1 MSSER
6 AQTLVLNPIFL
17 FTVCLLLSTV
27 WHASYGS
34 EEHTDHSSHSDVLLI
49 LLQHKIKIQKL
60 QTQFTAIHESE
71 TEKRNIQLN
80 LKKQANMLHKA
91 SMLLEKYLA
100 IPETRY
106 PNMDMYHQSLIS
118 RGGLLKEFAGLLS
131 VFQQQS
137 SQQFIK

>member
-6 AQTLVLNPIFL
+6 AQTFVLNPLFL
-17 FTVCLLLSTV
+17 FTMCLLLSTV
-27 WHASYGS
+27 WHSSYGS
-34 EEHTDHSSHSDVLLI
+34 EEHSDHSSHSDVLLI

-71 TEKRNIQLN
+71 KRNIQLN
-80 LKKQANMLHKA
+80 LKKQASMLHKA

-118 RGGLLKEFAGLLS
+118 RGGLLKEFAGLLN

-137 SQQFIK
+137 SQHFME

>member
-1 MSSER
+1 MNSER
-6 AQTLVLNPIFL
+6 AQTFVLNPLFL
-17 FTVCLLLSTV
+17 FTMCLLLSTV

-34 EEHTDHSSHSDVLLI
+34 EEHSDHSSHSDVLLI

-71 TEKRNIQLN
+71 KRNIQLN
-80 LKKQANMLHKA
+80 LKKQASMLHKA

-118 RGGLLKEFAGLLS
+118 RGGLLKEFAGLLN

-137 SQQFIK
+137 SQHFME

>member
-6 AQTLVLNPIFL
+6 AQTFVLNPLFL
-17 FTVCLLLSTV
+17 FTMCLLLSTV

-34 EEHTDHSSHSDVLLI
+34 EEHSDHSSHSDVLLI

-71 TEKRNIQLN
+71 KRNIQLN
-80 LKKQANMLHKA
+80 LKKQASMLHKA

-118 RGGLLKEFAGLLS
+118 RGGLLKEFAGLLNI
-131 VFQQQS
+131 FQQQS
-137 SQQFIK
+137 SQQFME

>member
-6 AQTLVLNPIFL
+6 AQTFVLNPLFL
-17 FTVCLLLSTV
+17 FTMCLLLSTV

-34 EEHTDHSSHSDVLLI
+34 EEHSDHSSHSDVLLI

-71 TEKRNIQLN
+71 KRNIQLN
-80 LKKQANMLHKA
+80 LKKQASMLHKA

-106 PNMDMYHQSLIS
+106 PNMDMYHQSLTS
-118 RGGLLKEFAGLLS
+118 RGGLLKEFAGLLN

-137 SQQFIK
+137 SQHFME

>member
-6 AQTLVLNPIFL
+6 AQTFVLNPLFL
-17 FTVCLLLSTV
+17 FTMCLLLSTV

-34 EEHTDHSSHSDVLLI
+34 EEHSDHSSHSDVLLI

-71 TEKRNIQLN
+71 KRNIQLN
-80 LKKQANMLHKA
+80 LKKQASMLHKA

-118 RGGLLKEFAGLLS
+118 RGGLLKEFAGLLN

-137 SQQFIK
+137 SQHFME

>member
-1 MSSER
+1 MNSER
-6 AQTLVLNPIFL
+6 AQTFVLNPLFL
-17 FTVCLLLSTV
+17 FTMCLLLSTV
-27 WHASYGS
+27 WHASYGCEKHS
-34 EEHTDHSSHSDVLLI
+34 DHSSHSDVLLI

-71 TEKRNIQLN
+71 KRNIQLN
-80 LKKQANMLHKA
+80 LKKQASMLHKA

-118 RGGLLKEFAGLLS
+118 RGGLLKEFAGLLN

-137 SQQFIK
+137 SQHFME